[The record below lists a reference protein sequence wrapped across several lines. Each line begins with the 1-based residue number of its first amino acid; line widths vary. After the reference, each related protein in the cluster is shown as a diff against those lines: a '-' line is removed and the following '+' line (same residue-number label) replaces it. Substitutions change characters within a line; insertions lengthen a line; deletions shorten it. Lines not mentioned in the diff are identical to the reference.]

1 LGKGFTLEEIKAAG
15 LGSAFARS
23 VGIAVDHRRR
33 NKSQESLDLNKK
45 RL

>member
-1 LGKGFTLEEIKAAG
+1 MQ
-15 LGSAFARS
+15 FARS

-33 NKSQESLDLNKK
+33 NKSTESLDLNKR

>member
-1 LGKGFTLEEIKAAG
+1 LDEIKAAG

-23 VGIAVDHRRR
+23 IGITVDHRRR
-33 NKSQESLDLNKK
+33 NKSQESLDLNKR